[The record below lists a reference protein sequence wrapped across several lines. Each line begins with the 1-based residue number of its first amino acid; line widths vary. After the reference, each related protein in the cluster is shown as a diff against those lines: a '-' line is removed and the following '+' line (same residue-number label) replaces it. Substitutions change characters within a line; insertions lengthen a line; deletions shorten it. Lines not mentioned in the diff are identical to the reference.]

1 MHTLFQVSEVTG
13 VEREAVTN
21 VMNVNDLTLAN
32 AATTVPD
39 FTAMGETDGE
49 SLIVLHRNFILA
61 LEGIENPTCW
71 VYQQK
76 CIINVRL
83 VIARTSYKHYS
94 CFFK

>member
-39 FTAMGETDGE
+39 FTVDMNDGE

-61 LEGIENPTCW
+61 LEEIENPAC
-71 VYQQK
+71 
-76 CIINVRL
+76 
-83 VIARTSYKHYS
+83 
-94 CFFK
+94 

>member
-1 MHTLFQVSEVTG
+1 MDTLHTLFQVSEVTG

-39 FTAMGETDGE
+39 FTVDMNDGE

-61 LEGIENPTCW
+61 LEEIENPTC
-71 VYQQK
+71 
-76 CIINVRL
+76 
-83 VIARTSYKHYS
+83 
-94 CFFK
+94 

>member
-1 MHTLFQVSEVTG
+1 MDTHHTLFQVSEVTG

-39 FTAMGETDGE
+39 FTVDMNDGE

-61 LEGIENPTCW
+61 LEEIENPTCW
-71 VYQQK
+71 VSTK
-76 CIINVRL
+76 I
-83 VIARTSYKHYS
+83 
-94 CFFK
+94 

>member
-1 MHTLFQVSEVTG
+1 MDTHHTLFQVSEVTG

-39 FTAMGETDGE
+39 FTVDMNDGE

-61 LEGIENPTCW
+61 LEEIENPTC
-71 VYQQK
+71 
-76 CIINVRL
+76 
-83 VIARTSYKHYS
+83 
-94 CFFK
+94 

>member
-1 MHTLFQVSEVTG
+1 MHTLNALHTLFQVSEVTG

-39 FTAMGETDGE
+39 FTVDMNDGE

-61 LEGIENPTCW
+61 LEEIENPTC
-71 VYQQK
+71 
-76 CIINVRL
+76 
-83 VIARTSYKHYS
+83 
-94 CFFK
+94 